1 MPLATEIT
9 RTLDTILARA
19 VGANEPGVAV
29 GIAQR
34 GRIVWSGARGLA
46 NLKTRSAFSA
56 QTPFRIC
63 SISKQFACALVM
75 REVAAGRV
83 ALDAHP
89 SRYLPWTKAMDSALT
104 IAHLMQNK
112 SGIRDQ
118 WVLAM
123 MMGATATQRFT
134 LRDGIEVNRRAP
146 ESMFAPGSQNS
157 YCNANFE
164 IVGQILEVVTGET
177 YAQLLATNIFAP
189 LGMRDSFLGVDSAQS
204 LPTDSRGYRFHDGVW
219 VEEENGLHWA
229 ASAGIVSTV
238 EDLLKWAACLRDPRA
253 VGLAWVEAITRAAPF
268 NDGNVATYASG
279 INHAINLTTQ
289 REMIGHAGALRGW
302 RSILMHFVN
311 EDTSIAVFMNRT
323 NGPQKKY
330 PRAIANDVVKALGIA
345 PVWRMPGEKLR
356 RASLPEA
363 ALGTYVSREQGLL
376 IQLRNHK
383 GQAQIFSHL
392 DWSPLFRTDIPGAFA
407 TDDRHLVV
415 RFDKRNH
422 ASLLLT
428 MKDENVHTP
437 MQRVV
442 PPRAS
447 NIRFAARGRYHCAPL
462 ASTLEIVAHDGGT
475 EIVFTGIFGTGTA
488 YPLTR
493 VNARTAC
500 FDISRGVD
508 ESPPGRVLVIFEPKQ
523 NLLELS
529 CMLARRVVF
538 RAAKD

>member
-1 MPLATEIT
+1 MLFSAKIT
-9 RTLDTILARA
+9 CTLDTILARA
-19 VGANEPGVAV
+19 VGTDEPGVAV

-34 GRIVWSGARGLA
+34 GRLVWSGARGVA
-46 NLKTRSAFSA
+46 NLETHASFSA

-75 REVAAGRV
+75 REVAAGRI

-89 SRYLPWTKAMDSALT
+89 SRYLPWTKALDPALT

-134 LRDGIEVNRRAP
+134 LNDGIEVNRRAP

-164 IVGQILEVVTGET
+164 ILGQLLEVVTGES
-177 YAQLLATNIFAP
+177 YAQLLAANIFAP
-189 LGMRDSFLGVDSAQS
+189 LGMRDSFLGVDSAQP
-204 LPTDSRGYRFHDGVW
+204 LPTDSRGYRFHDGAW

-229 ASAGIVSTV
+229 ASAGIVSTI
-238 EDLLKWAACLRDPRA
+238 EDLLKWAACLRDPRGA
-253 VGLAWVEAITRAAPF
+253 GLPWVEAITRAAPF
-268 NDGNVATYASG
+268 NDGNAATYASG
-279 INHAINLTTQ
+279 INHAINMTTQ
-289 REMIGHAGALRGW
+289 RAMLAHAGALRGW
-302 RSILMHFVN
+302 RSILLHFVK
-311 EDTSIAVFMNRT
+311 EDTSLAVFMNRT

-330 PRAIANDVVKALGIA
+330 PRAIAAEITEALGIA

-356 RASLPEA
+356 RANLPNA
-363 ALGTYVSREQGLL
+363 ALGAYVSREQGLL

-392 DWSPLFRTDIPGAFA
+392 DWSPLFHTDIPGAFA

-442 PPRAS
+442 PPRTS

-462 ASTLEIVAHDGGT
+462 ASTLEIVAHEGGD

-488 YPLTR
+488 FPLTR
-493 VNARTAC
+493 LNAQTAW

-508 ESPPGRVLVIFEPKQ
+508 ESPPGRVLVIFDAKE

-529 CMLARRVVF
+529 CMLARRMVF
-538 RAAKD
+538 RSVKD